1 MFYKLWEKVFSSF
14 KMKPYSIEKKII
26 ISALGRK
33 NSDLKL
39 IRWLY
44 GLSAMFQNLENKF
57 SFTCLNLLWCS
68 VRIPQT
74 ILIVQVQW
82 SPKNFIQPSVFTAS
96 LIHNYTDWT
105 SLQGLKKCFHW
116 YKKCF
121 NTTEITYISHKWSCT
136 QIIASMIW

>member
-1 MFYKLWEKVFSSF
+1 MRE
-14 KMKPYSIEKKII
+14 SIFLFQNEAIQYRKKII
-26 ISALGRK
+26 ISALGGK

-57 SFTCLNLLWCS
+57 SFTCLSLLWCS

-82 SPKNFIQPSVFTAS
+82 SPKNFIQHSVFTAS
-96 LIHNYTDWT
+96 LIQNYTDWT

-116 YKKCF
+116 YKKCL
-121 NTTEITYISHKWSCT
+121 NTTEVMYISHKWSCT